1 MSGDAIV
8 DRVVSR
14 VHVTNAAS
22 GLSPEAVRSIV
33 EALLPA
39 VEEMLAHRQQV
50 RCETKT
56 SNGYLDRIDRGGEA

>member
-14 VHVTNAAS
+14 VHVMNGAS

-33 EALLPA
+33 AAMLPA

-56 SNGYLDRIDRGGEA
+56 SNGYLDWIDRGGEA